1 MFQLVEFLSRNR
13 SFILFVLLE
22 VFCFSLIIR
31 SNSYWGATYFNTANY
46 YVAQIL
52 TVSNALRDYSNL
64 KDENANLAAENL
76 RLNQLVTE
84 LHEQNPTDAPTGYQP
99 DSAFASRFKYKVA
112 KVVEKDIRRSN
123 NYITIDKGTL
133 EGIAPGMG
141 VISATGVV
149 GKVSFCSDHYSI
161 VTSILHSQFM
171 VSTRLVRSN
180 EIGPAK
186 WSGKDPSVVDL
197 MDISRYKKVVKG
209 DSAVTSNLN
218 SVFPPGIMVGTVKNI
233 AIRQDQTFFDIE
245 LELATDFPNLT
256 YVYVVQN
263 LLQDEKNKLLQR
275 IDQDNK

>member
-46 YVAQIL
+46 YVAQVL

-84 LHEQNPTDAPTGYQP
+84 LHEQNPTDAPIGYQP
-99 DSAFASRFKYKVA
+99 DSAFSSRFKYKVA

-149 GKVSFCSDHYSI
+149 GKVSFCSAHYSI

-197 MDISRYKKVVKG
+197 MDISRYKKVVRG

-218 SVFPPGIMVGTVKNI
+218 SVFPPGIMVGTVKDI

-263 LLQDEKNKLLQR
+263 LLQNEKNQLLQR
-275 IDQDNK
+275 IDQDTK

>member
-46 YVAQIL
+46 YVAQVL

-84 LHEQNPTDAPTGYQP
+84 LHEQSPTDAPVGYQP

-149 GKVSFCSDHYSI
+149 GKVSFCSAHYSI

-218 SVFPPGIMVGTVKNI
+218 SVFPPGIMVGTVKDI

-263 LLQDEKNKLLQR
+263 LLQDEKNQLLQR
-275 IDQDNK
+275 IDQENK